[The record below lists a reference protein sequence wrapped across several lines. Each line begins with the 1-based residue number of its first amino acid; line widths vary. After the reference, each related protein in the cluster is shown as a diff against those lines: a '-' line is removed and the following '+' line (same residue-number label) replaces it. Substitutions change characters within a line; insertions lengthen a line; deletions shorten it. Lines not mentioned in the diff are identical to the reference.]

1 MAITGISQKALRLK
15 AIPLVFSAYQTPSN
29 TLALT
34 IRSWKA
40 EVAGRVQ
47 AEAKAL
53 TGPTSEGKPPRME
66 NLPGAETGP
75 GQVATQG
82 KSVTDHA
89 DALVFHWDRE
99 GQSSKHITFDWNG
112 PDD

>member
-1 MAITGISQKALRLK
+1 
-15 AIPLVFSAYQTPSN
+15 
-29 TLALT
+29 
-34 IRSWKA
+34 
-40 EVAGRVQ
+40 
-47 AEAKAL
+47 
-53 TGPTSEGKPPRME
+53 ME

-82 KSVTDHA
+82 KAVIDHA